1 MNTDVNIIEDPK
13 TIKIEKEVNRCGCT
27 TIFTKIFTGSCCLLF
42 IIFWLIAV
50 FIAFGILRN
59 ILFILGWISVI
70 ITVIGL
76 SLIFCACC
84 RPAKGS
90 DE

>member
-1 MNTDVNIIEDPK
+1 MSGINEDPRG
-13 TIKIEKEVNRCGCT
+13 IKIIKEVNRCGCT
-27 TIFTKIFTGSCCLLF
+27 TLFTKIFTGSCCLLF

-50 FIAFGILRN
+50 FIAIGIFKN
-59 ILFILGWISVI
+59 ILFILGWIAVI
-70 ITVIGL
+70 CTVIGL